1 MKISKPK
8 TVVHKML
15 TKAFGNLEIKDATTA
30 LLLVPTESDFKAAVR
45 KDPRN
50 CGLSRCVGR
59 MFGATLA
66 LFFKRF
72 AYIDMVGQDGK
83 RRVWRYTVSVPA
95 MKQLSAFDRA
105 EHVKAGRAI
114 KLLPPS
120 PGRTMA
126 SMRKTNVK
134 WRKSDVGKAIA
145 AEQQARSALRVAER
159 ELEKAQSHYQEAKA
173 EHGASSPVIRMAEK
187 QKQAA
192 GTMLGKARER
202 VATAAER
209 SKKLRSISFRPSVTP
224 KPRQFDLTVRNAT
237 GFFSRTESASAA

>member
-1 MKISKPK
+1 MKSAKPK
-8 TVVHKML
+8 TIVHKMIH
-15 TKAFGNLEIKDATTA
+15 KAFGNLEIKDATTA
-30 LLLVPTESDFKAAVR
+30 LLLVPTESDFKAAIR

-59 MFGATLA
+59 MFGAQLA

-105 EHVKAGRAI
+105 EHVKTGRAI

-126 SMRKTNVK
+126 GMRKTNIR
-134 WRKSDVGKAIA
+134 WRKSDVGKAVA
-145 AEQQARSALRVAER
+145 AEQTARSALRVAER
-159 ELEKAQSHYQEAKA
+159 ELERAQSHYQDAKS
-173 EHGASSPVIRMAEK
+173 EHGSSSPVIKMAEK

-192 GTMLGKARER
+192 SVLLHKARDRAE
-202 VATAAER
+202 TAAER
-209 SKKLRSISFRPSVTP
+209 SKKLRSVSFRASAPI
-224 KPRQFDLTVRNAT
+224 KPRQFDLTVRNAM
-237 GFFSRTESASAA
+237 GFFSAAQSAGA